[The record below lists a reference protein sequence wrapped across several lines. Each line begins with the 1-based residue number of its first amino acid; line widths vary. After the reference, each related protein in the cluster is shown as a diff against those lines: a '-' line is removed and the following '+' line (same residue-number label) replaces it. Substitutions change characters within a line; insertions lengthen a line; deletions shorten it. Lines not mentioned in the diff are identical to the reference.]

1 MVFGEPGVSGCHA
14 QSLAAAQIT
23 AGLEFVIFPI
33 RRTKVTIAISTNQ
46 VALRQG
52 YVVKILAQ
60 VISISGEYSSKMTRD
75 VILLVVRLNIMFR
88 FYSRRCMG

>member
-23 AGLEFVIFPI
+23 AGVEFVIFPI

-46 VALRQG
+46 MALRQG

-60 VISISGEYSSKMTRD
+60 VISISGEYSSKIGSFRC
-75 VILLVVRLNIMFR
+75 NIIGSTFKYHVP
-88 FYSRRCMG
+88 FL

>member
-60 VISISGEYSSKMTRD
+60 VISISGEYSSKNRID
-75 VILLVVRLNIMFR
+75 VI
-88 FYSRRCMG
+88 YW